1 MLFVAR
7 VIILGWAF
15 LASAALIAAP
25 AENGAEEGVDA
36 ARLAPVAQPLPEQHY
51 LAQQRLDFVAAE
63 QALKQR
69 KLTEFQR
76 LLIKLTDYP
85 LYPYLLYQ
93 ELYSRLDKAPIAEV
107 YGFLWAHSDSP
118 LAWRVYDAWL
128 RTLAEQGRW
137 QDFVGAYQPASAVG
151 DNSGEMSCLYH
162 RALINTGNSADA
174 FVDLDAVWLTGQPLP
189 AVCDSVF
196 EEWRKDGG
204 LSDDLVWQRLGL
216 AIDAGQPDLARY
228 LSRLL
233 PPADQLWAGWWLEL
247 RQRPE
252 RIKILPAFN
261 LQHPQLPNIL
271 AYGIKRL
278 ALNDAAGAVDAW
290 QALRTTHPFTAAHT
304 TAVSRGLALALAVQ
318 NNPQA
323 SVWLGALDLR
333 DEDQRVRE
341 RRVLLAMNSGDWSAV
356 LTWISQLNTEEQA
369 SSRWRYWQAR
379 ALGQLDFPEQA
390 ASLYRRLLGRDYYG
404 FLAADRL
411 GQPYAITHRPLLFS
425 AAEMAVVE
433 QVPGIARAREF
444 YMLGRLTDTRR
455 EWNYTLQGFDET
467 LKLRAAR
474 LAHDW
479 GWRDGA
485 IFTIAQAP
493 RRDDLELL
501 FPLDHREHVELRAK
515 DSAIDPAWA
524 FAIMRQESAFVTDA
538 RSPVGALGLM
548 QLMPATARMVA
559 KELKM
564 KLKNINNLLLPEV
577 NVRLGSAYLRTR
589 LDRFAANPV
598 LATAAYNA
606 GAGRVRQWMPATGN
620 TMSAE
625 LWVEN
630 IPFKE
635 TRDYVR
641 RVMAFTIIYQYRLG
655 GEPVSLSK
663 LLLPIGEESAP
674 VVDSAP
680 RLEPFQPLP

>member
-1 MLFVAR
+1 MHFGAR
-7 VIILGWAF
+7 IIVILWCALWIGATP
-15 LASAALIAAP
+15 AAL
-25 AENGAEEGVDA
+25 AEDRMDVT
-36 ARLAPVAQPLPEQHY
+36 H

-63 QALKQR
+63 RALKQS
-69 KLTEFQR
+69 KVTEFQR
-76 LLIKLTDYP
+76 LLKTLADYP

-93 ELYSRLDKAPIAEV
+93 ELQPRLNKAPIAEV
-107 YGFLWAHSDSP
+107 YGFLWVYADSP

-137 QDFVGAYQPASAVG
+137 QDFIDAYQPASAVG
-151 DNSGEMSCLYH
+151 DSSGEIQCLYH
-162 RALINTGNSADA
+162 RALINTGTNSTDVFA
-174 FVDLDAVWLTGQPLP
+174 DLDAVWLTGQSLS
-189 AVCDSVF
+189 AVCDGIF
-196 EEWRKDGG
+196 EAWRKDGG
-204 LSDDLVWQRLGL
+204 LSDDLVWRRLKL
-216 AIDAGQPDLARY
+216 AIEARQPDLARQ

-247 RQRPE
+247 RQYPE
-252 RIKILPAFN
+252 RVKTPPAFN

-278 ALNDAAGAVDAW
+278 ALNDAVGAVDVW
-290 QALRTTHPFTAAHT
+290 QTLRTTQPFTAAHI
-304 TAVSRGLALALAVQ
+304 TAVHRSLALALAVQ
-318 NNPQA
+318 NDPQA
-323 SVWLGALDLR
+323 SVWLGALDR
-333 DEDQRVRE
+333 SDEDQRVRE
-341 RRVLLAMNSGDWSAV
+341 RRVLLAMNSGDWNAV
-356 LTWISQLNTEEQA
+356 LTWISQLSIEEQA

-379 ALGQLDFPEQA
+379 ALEQLDFPEQA
-390 ASLYRRLLGRDYYG
+390 AALYSRLVGRDYYG

-411 GQPYAITHRPLLFS
+411 GQSYALIHRPLLFN
-425 AAEMAVVE
+425 AAEMAVIE

-444 YMLGRLTDTRR
+444 YALGRVTDTRR
-455 EWNYTLQGFDET
+455 EWNYTLQTFDET
-467 LKLRAAR
+467 LKLRAAK

-493 RRDDLELL
+493 RQDDLELL

-564 KLKNINNLLLPEV
+564 NLKNIDNLLLPEV
-577 NVRLGSAYLRTR
+577 NVRLGSAYLRTG

-606 GAGRVRQWMPATGN
+606 GVGRVRQWIPATGN
-620 TMSAE
+620 AISAE

-663 LLLPIGEESAP
+663 LMLPIGEEP
-674 VVDSAP
+674 VSTVNAEP
-680 RLEPFQPLP
+680 LLEPPQTLPPP

>member
-1 MLFVAR
+1 MLCGVR
-7 VIILGWAF
+7 IIILWWV
-15 LASAALIAAP
+15 LAASTASVAAP
-25 AENGAEEGVDA
+25 AEDGDDG
-36 ARLAPVAQPLPEQHY
+36 RLTQQY

-63 QALKQR
+63 QALRQK
-69 KLTEFQR
+69 KTTEFQR
-76 LLIKLTDYP
+76 LLTKLADYP

-93 ELYSRLDKAPIAEV
+93 ELQPRLNAASIAEV
-107 YGFLWAHSDSP
+107 YGFLWAYPDSP
-118 LAWRVYDAWL
+118 VVWRLYDAWL
-128 RTLAEQGRW
+128 RTLADQGRW
-137 QDFVGAYQPASAVG
+137 QDFIDAYQPVNAGG
-151 DNSGEMSCLYH
+151 DNSNEVQCLYR

-174 FVDLDAVWLTGQPLP
+174 FADLDAVWLTGQFLST
-189 AVCDSVF
+189 VCDSVF
-196 EEWRKDGG
+196 EAWRKDGG
-204 LSDDLVWQRLGL
+204 LSNALVWRRLEL
-216 AIDAGQPDLARY
+216 AIEAGQPDLARY

-252 RIKILPAFN
+252 RVKTLPAFN
-261 LQHPQLPNIL
+261 LQHPQLPGIL

-278 ALNDAAGAVDAW
+278 ALNDAAAAVEVW
-290 QALRTTHPFTAAHT
+290 QDLRTTQPFTAEHV
-304 TAVSRGLALALAVQ
+304 TAVNRSLALALAMQ
-318 NNPQA
+318 NDPQA
-323 SVWLGALDLR
+323 HAWLGALDPG

-341 RRVLLAMNSGDWSAV
+341 RRVLLAMNSGDWSAT
-356 LTWISQLNTEEQA
+356 LTWISQLSIEEQA

-379 ALGQLDFPEQA
+379 ALEQLDFPEQA
-390 ASLYRRLLGRDYYG
+390 AALYSRLVGRDYYG

-411 GQPYAITHRPLLFS
+411 GQPYALIHRPLLFN
-425 AAEMAVVE
+425 AAEMAVIE

-444 YMLGRLTDTRR
+444 YALGRLTDTRR
-455 EWNYTLQGFDET
+455 EWNYTLQDFDET

-493 RRDDLELL
+493 RQDDLELL

-524 FAIMRQESAFVTDA
+524 FAIMRQESAFVADA

-559 KELKM
+559 RELKM

-577 NVRLGSAYLRTR
+577 NVRLGSAYLRTG
-589 LDRFAANPV
+589 LDRFAANLV

-606 GAGRVRQWMPATGN
+606 GVGRVRQWMPGPGKAI
-620 TMSAE
+620 SAE

-630 IPFKE
+630 IPFNE
-635 TRDYVR
+635 TRNYVR
-641 RVMAFTIIYQYRLG
+641 RVMAFTVIYQYRLG
-655 GEPVSLSK
+655 GEPMSLSK
-663 LLLPIGEESAP
+663 LMLPIGQEITPAITPASRVET
-674 VVDSAP
+674 
-680 RLEPFQPLP
+680 FQTLSQL